1 MNGAFDRRVF
11 RRLEL
16 GTSLDWNL
24 AQAQLDESLREVLLN
39 LLGPRLS
46 DTAHTRTNTTLGFL
60 TESFQVRPTSVP
72 SANAQITAGIGFVQN
87 ATDVPQGIGGLD
99 GLNDVASLKPLVL
112 KATQPLT
119 VSAAPA
125 FPNSRI
131 DIVEVQYRRD
141 LYDSTVVRI
150 LDPASSVQGPQSVL
164 KTLSFALD
172 GLVGTVTDP
181 APSTT
186 PIGYKV
192 GVPGPVPAAPSTTP
206 GYVKIAQLFVANA
219 VDNPAG
225 TLTDHYIAD
234 HRPLL
239 FANGRAPYWVAF
251 TTTPGPNP
259 PTLVELDGP
268 PGIRMAVTTNP
279 YLDGAADVYFLCA
292 AGSVSYAAVLSSSTA
307 GVYDVRDAYSV
318 GTLSAGEQTDLE
330 SASTFPSGLKVAEGS
345 PRIKLTLTPYLNGA
359 APVGA
364 TRLLVS
370 GSIGTR

>member
-131 DIVEVQYRRD
+131 DIVEVEQVAQAAGYPRD
-141 LYDSTVVRI
+141 PL
-150 LDPASSVQGPQSVL
+150 
-164 KTLSFALD
+164 
-172 GLVGTVTDP
+172 
-181 APSTT
+181 
-186 PIGYKV
+186 
-192 GVPGPVPAAPSTTP
+192 
-206 GYVKIAQLFVANA
+206 AQLLHRLTFRICGFHHQQGQVRA
-219 VDNPAG
+219 DNIVQFG
-225 TLTDHYIAD
+225 K
-234 HRPLL
+234 
-239 FANGRAPYWVAF
+239 
-251 TTTPGPNP
+251 
-259 PTLVELDGP
+259 
-268 PGIRMAVTTNP
+268 
-279 YLDGAADVYFLCA
+279 YLMP
-292 AGSVSYAAVLSSSTA
+292 
-307 GVYDVRDAYSV
+307 
-318 GTLSAGEQTDLE
+318 
-330 SASTFPSGLKVAEGS
+330 FPF
-345 PRIKLTLTPYLNGA
+345 
-359 APVGA
+359 
-364 TRLLVS
+364 
-370 GSIGTR
+370 